1 MNSVLKKNM
10 IFNSVLMLGL
20 GVLSLLFMKYPMIYF
35 MIYVVLYF
43 MIGII
48 TTCVNVPLSSY
59 FQVQVPIEY
68 QGRFFALLTV
78 ASGLLIPLGISY
90 TGLLAEMVGAD
101 IAYIINNLCV
111 IVIVCLCV

>member
-10 IFNSVLMLGL
+10 IFNSVLMLRL
-20 GVLSLLFMKYPMIYF
+20 GVLSLLF

>member
-10 IFNSVLMLGL
+10 IFNSVLMLRL
-20 GVLSLLFMKYPMIYF
+20 GVLSLLF

-68 QGRFFALLTV
+68 QGRFLALLTV
-78 ASGLLIPLGISY
+78 ASGLLIPLGMRTFILNGDARN
-90 TGLLAEMVGAD
+90 T
-101 IAYIINNLCV
+101 NNLWGKYSGDV
-111 IVIVCLCV
+111 V

>member
-10 IFNSVLMLGL
+10 IFNSVLMLRL
-20 GVLSLLFMKYPMIYF
+20 GVLSLLF

-59 FQVQVPIEY
+59 
-68 QGRFFALLTV
+68 
-78 ASGLLIPLGISY
+78 
-90 TGLLAEMVGAD
+90 
-101 IAYIINNLCV
+101 
-111 IVIVCLCV
+111 